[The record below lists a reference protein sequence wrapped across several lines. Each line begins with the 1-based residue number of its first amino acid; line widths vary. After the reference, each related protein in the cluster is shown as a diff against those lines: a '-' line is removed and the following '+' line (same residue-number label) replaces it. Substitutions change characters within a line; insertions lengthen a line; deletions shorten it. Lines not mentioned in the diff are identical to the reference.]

1 MLTDLSKENTITEN
15 LACPG
20 CNTDKTI
27 ITDPESGEI
36 FCSQCGLIICDR
48 TEDYAHYERRAYS
61 MEEANDRS
69 RTGTPTTLALHD
81 RGLSTI
87 IGRSRKD
94 ANGHILSATTL
105 SRIEKLRIWE
115 SRIHTYTRS
124 ERSFQ
129 HAFVQLAMLRDR
141 LGLSNTIV
149 EKAAYIF
156 RKVCERGLLRG
167 RTIEGMLAAAVL
179 IACREMGS
187 LRTIKDIAAAL
198 SIPRKDISRNYSVL
212 IFELGIK
219 VPLVDPIKCV
229 ARVANALNVNEKL
242 KHRAFN
248 MMTEIVENK
257 KSAGKDPMGLAAT
270 VLYMSSVDSDE
281 GISQNAI
288 AAASGVTEVTI
299 RNRLKELTGKHK
311 IQT

>member
-1 MLTDLSKENTITEN
+1 MIEAFPLLLVEVGKMLMGIYYPQLHFLELKNCEYGSLESIHIHAQKEVSSTPLFN
-15 LACPG
+15 L
-20 CNTDKTI
+20 
-27 ITDPESGEI
+27 
-36 FCSQCGLIICDR
+36 
-48 TEDYAHYERRAYS
+48 
-61 MEEANDRS
+61 
-69 RTGTPTTLALHD
+69 
-81 RGLSTI
+81 
-87 IGRSRKD
+87 
-94 ANGHILSATTL
+94 
-105 SRIEKLRIWE
+105 
-115 SRIHTYTRS
+115 
-124 ERSFQ
+124 
-129 HAFVQLAMLRDR
+129 LRDR

-156 RKVCERGLLRG
+156 RKVCERRLLRG

-229 ARVANALNVNEKL
+229 ARVANALNVNEKI

-311 IQT
+311 IQLKKHSNSN